1 MLGAPRGGVSVHIY
15 GHGPL
20 RIFLMK
26 KPINFLLPGAVLA
39 LVGQAHAP
47 IAAIYEKH
55 YYLRPCLPDEPPVSG
70 HKGFLDHYHELIGT
84 WTRKLRSRQQA
95 EDLTHDAFVR
105 VLENPREQVEQPR
118 AYLHQTARNIAV
130 DGYRREE
137 RRQALE
143 LAAFASGLDGG
154 GDPQDYVHAL
164 ELADRVERALAE
176 LPLNCR
182 RVFIWQKLEGLTQAE
197 IAERMGLTKNMVEK
211 YMIRTLRH
219 LREHLDVSA
228 G

>member
-1 MLGAPRGGVSVHIY
+1 LQGNRS
-15 GHGPL
+15 
-20 RIFLMK
+20 
-26 KPINFLLPGAVLA
+26 AV
-39 LVGQAHAP
+39 
-47 IAAIYEKH
+47 IAGFNKKH
-55 YYLRPCLPDEPPVSG
+55 YYSQPPLPPSDDPRTVSR

-95 EDLTHDAFVR
+95 EDLAHDAFVR
-105 VLENPREQVEQPR
+105 VLENPALPVEQPR

-130 DGYRREE
+130 DGYRRED

-143 LAAFASGLDGG
+143 QEGLDLSPTP
-154 GDPQDYVHAL
+154 GDDPEAYVHAL
-164 ELADRVERALAE
+164 ELADSVERALAE

-182 RVFIWQKLEGLTQAE
+182 KVFIWQKLEGLTQAE

-219 LREHLDVSA
+219 LREHLDVSTR
-228 G
+228 